1 MKMQKTKLEWFKEFK
16 ILIKSI
22 KNYKNREEALTFL
35 DKQISL
41 IEFEQKR
48 AKLRREQITNA
59 KDDVPMRIV
68 LSSIDQYWRTLDE
81 IYEIV
86 KQDIRFNKQTISIH
100 TIINRLNKLV
110 QNKLAYKE
118 NFRENDSPNAKIRV
132 YYKKRE

>member
-1 MKMQKTKLEWFKEFK
+1 MQKTKLEWFKEFK